1 MSPLKIVIF
10 LAVALFAVDFISQFG
25 TAYGARSE
33 RVRQD
38 RIYLDK
44 GKALMVECPLPL
56 GTSYAESSLN
66 AAVGPLRLAF
76 RDAFSN
82 AGAVL
87 LARAFYRMITENII
101 AQIAMPKDATHAIVY
116 GLVGLAVAWIFVQYG
131 QVLVLACTKWSMH
144 RATIEENRLARE
156 FKAAR
161 RLEKRQ
167 HEAQFSSATPIG
179 PQSLKEVLDAVM
191 PAAGAVG
198 V

>member
-1 MSPLKIVIF
+1 MTPLKIVSV
-10 LAVALFAVDFISQFG
+10 LVVALLAIDFFSQFSS
-25 TAYGARSE
+25 AYGARSE
-33 RVRQD
+33 QVRQD
-38 RIYLDK
+38 KIYVAK

-56 GTSYAESSLN
+56 SRSYAESSLN

-116 GLVGLAVAWIFVQYG
+116 GFMGLAVAWVFVQYG

-144 RATIEENRLARE
+144 RASIEENRLARE
-156 FKAAR
+156 FKIAR

-167 HEAQFSSATPIG
+167 YEAQSAVATPIG
-179 PQSLKEVLDAVM
+179 PQFLKEAIDAVM
-191 PAAGAVG
+191 PGGG
-198 V
+198 VVA